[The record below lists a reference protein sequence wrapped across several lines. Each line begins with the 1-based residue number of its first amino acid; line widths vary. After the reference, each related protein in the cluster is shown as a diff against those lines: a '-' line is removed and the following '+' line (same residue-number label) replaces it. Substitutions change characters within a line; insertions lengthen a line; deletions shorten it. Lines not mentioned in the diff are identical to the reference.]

1 MLYFCFLFCRSLEEA
16 AHVTY
21 AVDASDEFW
30 DIGHSEQAMD
40 DMKQYIVGQLT
51 KEECEKLKEAASS
64 SSVSG
69 GGSMMP
75 VLVFILLLAAGGAA
89 FMFT

>member
-1 MLYFCFLFCRSLEEA
+1 MEDHPGGDDIMKENSGI
-16 AHVTY
+16 
-21 AVDASDEFW
+21 DASDEFW